1 MIVAITLGLAGL
13 LGLIVVWIVEG
24 LFKRQP
30 PFGEALDYLIGLI
43 SAVGIAALDY
53 YLLIPAFFPNTRWM
67 WVAGAISEG
76 AFGAWLVLWIIR
88 QAVRPP
94 LKGEGNT

>member
-1 MIVAITLGLAGL
+1 MIVAITLGMAGL

-24 LFKRQP
+24 MFKRQP
-30 PFGEALDYLIGLI
+30 PFGEAADYLIGLV

-53 YLLIPAFFPNTRWM
+53 YFLIPAFFPNTHWM

-88 QAVRPP
+88 QAARPP
-94 LKGEGNT
+94 FKGEENT